1 MTSAT
6 TQEPTEGD
14 HAVVFFDGVCNL
26 CNAAV
31 NFILDRDPDGYFRF
45 APLQSDVTDAFLPPG
60 LRSDDSLGTIVLLE
74 DGTAYVRSTA
84 ALRIARRLTAP
95 WPLLYAAILLPRRL
109 RDAVYAWIANHRYR
123 WFGRRDKCRIP
134 TPEEKDRFLEY
145 DPH

>member
-6 TQEPTEGD
+6 TQELTEDD
-14 HAVVFFDGVCNL
+14 HTVVFFDGVCNL

-45 APLQSDVTDAFLPPG
+45 APLQSDVADDVLPPG

-84 ALRIARRLTAP
+84 ALRIAHRLTAP

-134 TPEEKDRFLEY
+134 TPEEKARFLEY